1 LSHIRRNH
9 KLIGDPV
16 RNKEISAPIPAK
28 RWGQPEDL
36 EGTVIFLASEASNY
50 VRGAVILVD
59 GG

>member
-1 LSHIRRNH
+1 LPHIRRNH
-9 KLIGDPV
+9 ELIDDPV

-36 EGTVIFLASEASNY
+36 EGTVIFLASKAPNY
-50 VRGAVILVD
+50 LRGAVILVD

>member
-16 RNKEISAPIPAK
+16 PNKEINAPIPAK

-36 EGTVIFLASEASNY
+36 EDTVIFLASKASNY
-50 VRGAVILVD
+50 VRGAIILVD